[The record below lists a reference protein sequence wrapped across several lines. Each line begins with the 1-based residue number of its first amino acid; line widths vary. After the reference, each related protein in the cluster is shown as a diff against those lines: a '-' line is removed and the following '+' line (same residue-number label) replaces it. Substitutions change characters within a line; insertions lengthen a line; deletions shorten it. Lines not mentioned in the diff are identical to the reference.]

1 MKTRLLSAVLIAV
14 TLFLNAQ
21 SFDNIPTGTGY
32 YINKLITSPSGP
44 DLTNEYLEI
53 RGTANEIVP
62 SDLYLISIEGDGN
75 SSSLGQVEEAI
86 QLGDGVRT
94 FGSNG
99 ILVVVTNY
107 TETDA
112 GNAFTPS
119 PYDGLIDDEA
129 TVILIALEGTDVTSS
144 SSSAVDTKTP
154 DIGYDGNFIDATGN
168 YMLISAASNP
178 KDVYIDGTGNDDADG
193 DIDASGDHT
202 TWTLYDS
209 ITYMDD
215 NDEGQGEYG
224 YGQIIYAQQNGLNS
238 ANQFTTTSAN
248 VVNFDSGSDANYLLR
263 QGTKTGYTAD
273 DWIVAGNGSGD
284 SPNWEFSS
292 SSEKV
297 YPDAFVGWTDLNQYY
312 GKINPSAE
320 ALSTNA
326 FTADLISVYPNPAH
340 DTISISAV
348 DQESIN
354 SIRLYDVL
362 GKLILDAKGS
372 NTIDVSKFKGGLY
385 LLEISTDN
393 NRKITKKIII
403 E

>member
-1 MKTRLLSAVLIAV
+1 MKTRLLTAACMVA
-14 TLFLNAQ
+14 TFFLTAQ
-21 SFDNIPTGTGY
+21 TFDNIPTGSGY

-44 DLTNEYLEI
+44 DLTNEYLEV
-53 RGTANEIVP
+53 RGTPNAVIP
-62 SDLYLISIEGDGN
+62 SDLYLISVEGDGN

-94 FGSNG
+94 FGANG
-99 ILVVVTNY
+99 MVVVVTNY

-119 PYDGLIDDEA
+119 PYDGLIDSDA
-129 TVILIALEGTDVTSS
+129 TVILIALEGTDVNSS
-144 SSSAVDTKTP
+144 SSSAVDSKNP

-168 YMLISAASNP
+168 YMLVSAPSNP

-193 DIDASGDHT
+193 DIDATGEHT
-202 TWTLYDS
+202 SWTLYDS

-224 YGQIIYAQQNGLNS
+224 YSQIVYAQQNGVNG
-238 ANQFTTTSAN
+238 ANQFTTSSAT
-248 VVNFDSGSDANYLLR
+248 VVNFDSSSDANYLLR

-292 SSEKV
+292 TASKV
-297 YPDAFVGWTDLNQYY
+297 YPDVFVGFADLNLYY
-312 GKINPSAE
+312 GRLNPTAE
-320 ALSTNA
+320 SLSTDS
-326 FTADLISVYPNPAH
+326 FTLGEITIYPNPAR
-340 DTISISAV
+340 DRISISSIE
-348 DQESIN
+348 QESIE
-354 SIRLYDVL
+354 SLAIYDLL
-362 GKLILDAKGS
+362 GKLVLESKGTNS
-372 NTIDVSKFKGGLY
+372 IDVSSLTGGLY
-385 LLEISTDN
+385 LLKASTAN
-393 NRKITKKIII
+393 ERIITKRIII